1 MKKDKTFFYLLIF
14 LFSFLLFWFFVSV
27 IVNVVLDKLID
38 INLKNKSERY
48 LQQTLSNQQIS
59 LIDEDLVAVI
69 VFDNENFYQNSIIY
83 KNDIFEMND
92 LSSYPKIYKYNL
104 PNENRSI
111 LFVYKETQSKFRF
124 ALILQFIFGSA
135 LFVFI
140 LYFMFVLKDRRQ
152 KSILSIVESIK
163 NGEFDNKNM
172 SDEFYDLFSTI
183 NEIVK
188 KKESEIDRLKGVI
201 SILKDQNFSLK
212 EMDSAKSSVIENIS
226 HELKTP
232 LTKIKGYLEYMYSEK
247 MGELQPAQKDA
258 LTVVIKNVNS
268 ILNQI
273 DKIIKYAKSEYIN
286 LEREIFDL
294 RKVLKDIVDTYIP
307 ISNEKNIKIVLD
319 TSNLETPIYAD
330 KNALVEALDN
340 IINNALKFTQKD
352 GNITITGYEKMDN
365 NNLYAVI
372 RVEDTGIGIPADKI
386 DKIFDRF
393 YQVEQTSSKKYPG
406 MGLGLAIVKTI
417 INAHNGTI
425 DVSSVVGKGTNVKI
439 VLPLKVKGGENEAK
453 R

>member
-14 LFSFLLFWFFVSV
+14 LFSFLIFWFFVSV
-27 IVNVVLDKLID
+27 LVNLILDKLVD
-38 INLKNKSERY
+38 IHLKNKSERY
-48 LQQTLSNQQIS
+48 LQQTLSKQQIS

-69 VFDNENFYQNSIIY
+69 VFDNENFYQNSIVY
-83 KNDIFEMND
+83 KNDMFDMKD

-135 LFVFI
+135 LFIFI
-140 LYFMFVLKDRRQ
+140 LYFMFILKDRRQ
-152 KSILSIVESIK
+152 KNILSIIESIR
-163 NGEFDNKNM
+163 NGKIENKNVN
-172 SDEFYDLFSTI
+172 DEFYDLFSTV
-183 NEIVK
+183 NEIIK
-188 KKESEIDRLKGVI
+188 KKENEIERLKGVI

-247 MGELQPAQKDA
+247 MGELQPSQKDA

-294 RKVLKDIVDTYIP
+294 KKVLKDIVDTYIP
-307 ISNEKNIKIVLD
+307 IATEKNIKIVLD
-319 TSNLETPIYAD
+319 ASNLETPIYAD
-330 KNALVEALDN
+330 RNALIEAFDN

-417 INAHNGTI
+417 VNAHNGTI

>member
-27 IVNVVLDKLID
+27 LVNVVLDKLID

-83 KNDIFEMND
+83 KNDMFEMND

-135 LFVFI
+135 LFMFI

-163 NGEFDNKNM
+163 NGEFDNKNV

-183 NEIVK
+183 NEMVK

-247 MGELQPAQKDA
+247 
-258 LTVVIKNVNS
+258 
-268 ILNQI
+268 
-273 DKIIKYAKSEYIN
+273 
-286 LEREIFDL
+286 
-294 RKVLKDIVDTYIP
+294 
-307 ISNEKNIKIVLD
+307 
-319 TSNLETPIYAD
+319 
-330 KNALVEALDN
+330 
-340 IINNALKFTQKD
+340 
-352 GNITITGYEKMDN
+352 
-365 NNLYAVI
+365 
-372 RVEDTGIGIPADKI
+372 
-386 DKIFDRF
+386 
-393 YQVEQTSSKKYPG
+393 
-406 MGLGLAIVKTI
+406 
-417 INAHNGTI
+417 
-425 DVSSVVGKGTNVKI
+425 
-439 VLPLKVKGGENEAK
+439 
-453 R
+453 

>member
-83 KNDIFEMND
+83 KNDMFEVND

-163 NGEFDNKNM
+163 NGEFDNKNE

-453 R
+453 G

>member
-1 MKKDKTFFYLLIF
+1 MKKDKTFFNLLSY
-14 LFSFLLFWFFVSV
+14 LFSFLVFWFFVS
-27 IVNVVLDKLID
+27 IITNIILDKLVD
-38 INLKNKSERY
+38 ISLKNKSETY
-48 LQQTLSNQQIS
+48 LQQLLLKEDFS
-59 LIDEDLVAVI
+59 LKDDDLVAVI

-83 KNDIFEMND
+83 KNNMFEIKD
-92 LSSYPKIYKYNL
+92 LSFYSKFYKYNL
-104 PNENRSI
+104 PNENKSV
-111 LFVYKETQSKFRF
+111 LFVYQDTHSKFRF
-124 ALILQFIFGSA
+124 ALILQFIMGTILLF
-135 LFVFI
+135 FVFYFIFI
-140 LYFMFVLKDRRQ
+140 LKNSRQ
-152 KSILSIVESIK
+152 KNILSIIESIK
-163 NGEFDNKNM
+163 SGNFEDKNLH
-172 SDEFYDLFSTI
+172 DEFYDLFLII
-183 NEIVK
+183 NNIME
-188 KKESEIDRLKGVI
+188 KKEGEIERLKGI
-201 SILKDQNFSLK
+201 INILKDQNFSLK

-247 MGELQPAQKDA
+247 MGELQPSQKDA
-258 LTVVIKNVNS
+258 LTVVVKNVNS

-294 RKVLKDIVDTYIP
+294 KKVLKDIVDTYIP
-307 ISNEKNIKIVLD
+307 IATEKNINIVLNI
-319 TSNLETPIYAD
+319 SNLETPIYAD
-330 KNALVEALDN
+330 RNALIEAFDN

-365 NNLYAVI
+365 NNLFAVI

-417 INAHNGTI
+417 INAHNGMI
-425 DVSSVVGKGTNVKI
+425 DVSSVVGKGTNVKV